1 MIREAELSDLPYFM
15 RAAQDF
21 VQATPLSLDPES
33 YLNNV
38 IELIYNDD
46 AVIFTTGFGHCAV
59 ILVPSL
65 YDSEQIIARV
75 ISTWGRGGLQ
85 CFKSSVRWAKEHGA
99 SLLMADSYIEPRIE
113 KFYERFG
120 MIRAD
125 NVYMK
130 VI

>member
-1 MIREAELSDLPYFM
+1 MIREATLSDLPYFM
-15 RAAQDF
+15 RAAHDF

-46 AVIFTTGFGHCAV
+46 AMIYTTGSGHCAV

-65 YDSEQIIARV
+65 YDSEQIIAK
-75 ISTWGRGGLQ
+75 IITTWGRGGLQ
-85 CFKSSVRWAKEHGA
+85 CFRAAVKWAAEQGA